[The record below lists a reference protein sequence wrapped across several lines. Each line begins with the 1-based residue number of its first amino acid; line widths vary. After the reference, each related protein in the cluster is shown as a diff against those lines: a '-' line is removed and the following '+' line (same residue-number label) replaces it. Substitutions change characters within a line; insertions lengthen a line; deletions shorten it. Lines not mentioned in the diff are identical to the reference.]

1 MTGQRPT
8 RPQTPAITPD
18 MTLLDVVAAY
28 PATEAVFRSR
38 DQAAGTCLLCTAL
51 FDSVA
56 EVCVRHGLD
65 LETLT
70 AELEQAA
77 AGGVAR
83 QK

>member
-1 MTGQRPT
+1 MTGQPPT
-8 RPQTPAITPD
+8 PPHPPAITPD

-51 FDSVA
+51 FDSIAVA
-56 EVCVRHGLD
+56 AARHGLD

-70 AELEQAA
+70 ADLEQAA

>member
-8 RPQTPAITPD
+8 PPHPPAITPD

-38 DQAAGTCLLCTAL
+38 DAAAGACLLCTAL

-65 LETLT
+65 LEELLT
-70 AELEQAA
+70 ELRDAA
-77 AGGVAR
+77 SAAPGE
-83 QK
+83 